1 MARFA
6 GDKTG
11 VDFSPMSLRSAGS
24 AGNYSAAAGVVDA
37 GKTFGTMRAK
47 APKYEELSNIA
58 MQTQSAEKQAAWQA
72 EANVVG
78 NGVAAFGQ
86 TKGAALQSAA
96 AVEAAEIQAEATK
109 SAAATQGALG
119 AVGSIGSALI
129 GLSDE
134 STKDAIT
141 PIDTALEKLR
151 QLKPVTF
158 YYKKEYGDPKRRHH
172 GFVAQ
177 EFKQVLPDATY
188 VNEENGKLCIDTMDV
203 IGLLVRGN
211 QELQA
216 RVSRLEAKAALAAV

>member
-1 MARFA
+1 MRFA
-6 GDKTG
+6 GSKTG
-11 VDFSPMSLRSAGS
+11 VDFSPISLASAGKGTG
-24 AGNYSAAAGVVDA
+24 ASAAAAAVDV
-37 GKTFGTMRAK
+37 GKTFGAMREK
-47 APKYEELSNIA
+47 APKFDQISGTA
-58 MQTQSAEKQAAWQA
+58 MQTQSAEKQAAMQA
-72 EANVVG
+72 TANVVG
-78 NGVAAFGQ
+78 SGVGAFGQ
-86 TKGAALQSAA
+86 AHSSAIAAEGQ
-96 AVEAAEIQAEATK
+96 VRAAEIQAEATK
-109 SAAATQGALG
+109 SAAMTQGALG
-119 AVGSIGSALI
+119 AAGSIGSALI

-134 STKDAIT
+134 RTKDAIT

-158 YYKKEYGDPKRRHH
+158 YYKKEYGDPSRRHH

-188 VNEENGKLCIDTMDV
+188 VNEKTGKLCIDTADV